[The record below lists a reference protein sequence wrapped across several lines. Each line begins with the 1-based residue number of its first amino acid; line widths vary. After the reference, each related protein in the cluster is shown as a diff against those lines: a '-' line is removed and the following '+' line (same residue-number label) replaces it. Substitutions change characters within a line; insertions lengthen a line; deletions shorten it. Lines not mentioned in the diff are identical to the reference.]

1 MNNKVEILKAEYA
14 IIRDKL
20 LLFAAGAG
28 GSFTMMVNNNFSN
41 GVIAIIG
48 IIFTASTIG
57 MAINLYKAG
66 KILKKLERLE
76 NVS

>member
-28 GSFTMMVNNNFSN
+28 GSFTIIVNKTLPSLINF
-41 GVIAIIG
+41 GVITILIASSIG
-48 IIFTASTIG
+48 IL
-57 MAINLYKAG
+57 INLYKAG
-66 KILKKLERLE
+66 KILKKLERIE
-76 NVS
+76 NDG